1 VATSRP
7 DGRSAGGHR
16 SQPNFV
22 VVLCDDLGYGDLGP
36 YGGSIPTPAVD
47 RMAREGLIATDY
59 YAPANICTPSRAAM
73 LTGRYPVRT
82 GLGYE
87 VIHPGDDRRLPLSEV
102 TIAGALKPD
111 YVSGLF
117 GKWHLGQIGAD
128 WDPTNYGFETYFG
141 IPYSHD
147 MAPLSVYHVDM
158 STGESSSASPELANL
173 QQQFYTHAERFIER
187 HRDRPFYV
195 QLSLSSP
202 HLPCYPNEAFNGV
215 SEAGPFGD
223 VVVEIDSI
231 VGRLLDKLRELN
243 LDQDTIVI
251 LTSDNGPWF
260 EGSTGPLRDRK
271 GGAGYDGGY
280 RVPFIVWA
288 PGRVA
293 TGGKSDAILS
303 GIDLLPTFC
312 ALAGVPVPAGVQFDG
327 QDISAVLLEGAPS
340 PHDEVLLFDNEDIV
354 GVRTQRWKYVTE
366 AHYRQMRFKL
376 EERGYVGL
384 FDMQRDISESYSIAA
399 TYPEVAQEMA
409 QRLERAKATFA
420 PFVGGMPEFF
430 KRRARERLARLD

>member
-1 VATSRP
+1 METSDP
-7 DGRSAGGHR
+7 NGRSARGRR

-36 YGGSIPTPAVD
+36 YGGSLPTPAVD
-47 RMAREGLIATDY
+47 RMAREGVVATDY

-82 GLGYE
+82 GLGHE
-87 VIHPGDDRRLPLSEV
+87 VIFPSDDRRLALSEV
-102 TIAGALKPD
+102 TIAAALKPD

-117 GKWHLGQIGAD
+117 GKWHLGQTGAD

-147 MAPLSVYHVDM
+147 MTPLKVYHVDR
-158 STGESSSASPELANL
+158 STGESASAPPELANL
-173 QQQFYTHAERFIER
+173 QQQFYSHAERFIER

-202 HLPCYPNEAFNGV
+202 HLPCYPNDQFSGV
-215 SEAGPFGD
+215 SGAGPYGD

-231 VGRLLDKLRELN
+231 VGRLLDKLKALH
-243 LDQDTIVI
+243 LDQDTVVI

-271 GGAGYDGGY
+271 GGSGYDGGY

-293 TGGKSDAILS
+293 PGDRTDALVC

-312 ALAGVPVPAGVQFDG
+312 ALAGILVPSGVHLDG

-340 PHDEVLLFDNEDIV
+340 PHDEILLFDNEEIV
-354 GVRTQRWKYVTE
+354 GVRTQRWKYVLE
-366 AHYRQMRFKL
+366 AHYRRMRFNL
-376 EERGYVGL
+376 EDRGYVGL
-384 FDMQRDISESYSIAA
+384 FDMQRDISESYSVAV
-399 TYPEVAQEMA
+399 THPEVTREMQ
-409 QRLERAKATFA
+409 QRLERAKSIFA
-420 PFVGGMPEFF
+420 PFVGGEPEFF
-430 KRRARERLARLD
+430 KRRARERLVRRD